1 MNFKDVQLGLV
12 RYRMDRLLITCN
24 GVKEY
29 LVQESNISNLI
40 IQKDYD
46 NAFFPLFTMSVAV
59 PGWVARAMRKSS
71 GEIKVYVDLKAGR
84 YKNSALELSEKPIFT
99 SYINGSFY
107 GIIDDATPDSTEDI
121 QNLVESQSKN
131 KGEDYGDLQA
141 VKILLYNET
150 YLNGTRVI
158 NNAVLSGC
166 TLLDAA
172 VFVLNKSGIGNV
184 LVDPPSN
191 NSRYS
196 QFFITPISTDEQLD
210 RICNDYAM
218 HSGGTVV
225 FFDLD
230 KVYLLNKVPGCYAYT
245 PNEYKTVYLASFMK
259 SGVDTTA
266 ASGCYT
272 NSKEKYHLINIS
284 TAGMSSK
291 SNTDLNDKLFG
302 NNFKI
307 IDSKTGN
314 VTSASGGAS
323 KISGTT
329 QYLISNGGGDTTN
342 AVKQMLKESNKMVNI
357 PFSYVDLS
365 MLTPNKEFIISLD
378 SATFSK
384 YNGKVRLSG
393 FTCIFEK
400 EGSLY
405 NPNVIA
411 TFKG

>member
-1 MNFKDVQLGLV
+1 MKGAIILNFKDVQLGLV

-141 VKILLYNET
+141 IKILLYNET

-210 RICNDYAM
+210 RI
-218 HSGGTVV
+218 
-225 FFDLD
+225 
-230 KVYLLNKVPGCYAYT
+230 
-245 PNEYKTVYLASFMK
+245 
-259 SGVDTTA
+259 
-266 ASGCYT
+266 
-272 NSKEKYHLINIS
+272 
-284 TAGMSSK
+284 
-291 SNTDLNDKLFG
+291 
-302 NNFKI
+302 
-307 IDSKTGN
+307 
-314 VTSASGGAS
+314 
-323 KISGTT
+323 
-329 QYLISNGGGDTTN
+329 
-342 AVKQMLKESNKMVNI
+342 
-357 PFSYVDLS
+357 
-365 MLTPNKEFIISLD
+365 
-378 SATFSK
+378 
-384 YNGKVRLSG
+384 
-393 FTCIFEK
+393 
-400 EGSLY
+400 
-405 NPNVIA
+405 
-411 TFKG
+411 